1 MNRILSKRFFSDNV
15 AELVVEAPL
24 IARSRRAGH
33 FVIIRVDAQSER
45 VPLTISAADI
55 EKGTITLVVQRIGV
69 STHKLLAMEPGDC
82 IHDVVGPLG
91 RATRIENYGTV
102 VCACGGVGAAPMLPI
117 AEALKKAG
125 NKVITV
131 LAARNKDLIILK
143 EELAQW
149 SDELIVMTDDG
160 SMGKQGVVTVG
171 VEEVINREPVN
182 KCITIGPAIMMKF
195 VALTTAKYNIPTE
208 ASLNTI
214 MVDGTGMCGA
224 CRVTVGGKTKFVC
237 VDGPEFDAHAVNWDE
252 MLSRMKSYKAEET
265 EALAAYQAGNY
276 GSNTA
281 TTRQQ
286 HGNDTATVTEVIE
299 VSPFEGKP
307 KDRVAIPRVQM
318 PELRPEVRV
327 KSLHEEVNQGLTFEQ
342 AITESHRCLNCKNP
356 TCVQGCPVNINIPG
370 FIKTLEKGD
379 ILGAAAII
387 KESSSLPA
395 VCGRVCPQEKQ
406 CESQCIHLK
415 MGHPAV
421 AIGYLERFC
430 ADYAN
435 AQTNLTPTLSSREG
449 ASPLRGDGSGVS
461 KIAVVGSGPAGL
473 TFAGD
478 AAKYGYEVHVFEALH
493 EIGGVLK
500 YGIPEFRLP
509 NSIVD
514 TEIDG
519 LRALGVQFHTDTII
533 GKTISV
539 KELEAQGFKG
549 IFVGSGAGLP
559 RFMNIPGENLN
570 GVLSCNEYLTRVNLM
585 DASNP
590 ATDTPLLYGK
600 NVAVIGGGNTAMDA
614 VRTAKRLG
622 AERAMIVYRR
632 SEEEMPA
639 RVEEVHHAKQE
650 GIEFLTLHNP
660 IEYHADE
667 NGRVK
672 EAVLQ
677 VMELGEP
684 DESGRR
690 SPVPVEGK
698 TITIPVDL
706 VIVAVGVSPNPLIP
720 SSVEGLEISKKGTIV
735 VNEGMQSAIPTLFA
749 GGDIVRG
756 GATVIL
762 AMSDGRKAAKAMHE
776 YLSK

>member
-1 MNRILSKRFFSDNV
+1 MNKILSKKFYSDNV
-15 AELVVEAPL
+15 AELIVEAPL

-33 FVIIRVDAQSER
+33 FVIIRVDANSER
-45 VPLTISAADI
+45 VPLTISAADV
-55 EKGTITLVVQRIGV
+55 EKGTITLVVQQIGV
-69 STHKLLAMEPGDC
+69 STHKLLALNPGDC

-125 NKVITV
+125 NRVITV
-131 LAARNKDLIILK
+131 LAARNKDLLILQD
-143 EELAQW
+143 ELAQW
-149 SDELIVMTDDG
+149 SDEVIIMTDDG
-160 SMGKQGVVTVG
+160 SAGQQGVVTVG
-171 VEEVINREPVN
+171 VEQVINREKVD

-224 CRVTVGGKTKFVC
+224 CRVTVHGKTKFVC
-237 VDGPEFDAHAVNWDE
+237 VDGPEFDAHGVDWNE
-252 MLSRMKSYKAEET
+252 MLSRMKSYKTEEA
-265 EALAAYQAGNY
+265 EALRAYQEGAATNPNNPINQSIQNIQISAVEPFAG
-276 GSNTA
+276 TA
-281 TTRQQ
+281 
-286 HGNDTATVTEVIE
+286 
-299 VSPFEGKP
+299 
-307 KDRVAIPRVQM
+307 KDRVAIERVKM

-370 FIKTLEKGD
+370 FIKKLETGD
-379 ILGAAAII
+379 ILGAAAVI

-415 MGHPAV
+415 MKHPAV
-421 AIGYLERFC
+421 AIGYLERFV

-435 AQTNLTPTLSSREG
+435 ATSQPSRP
-449 ASPLRGDGSGVS
+449 SQPSQPS
-461 KIAVVGSGPAGL
+461 TKIAVVGSGPAGL

-509 NSIVD
+509 NRIVD

-519 LRALGVQFHTDTII
+519 LRALGVQFHSDTII
-533 GKTISV
+533 GKTISI
-539 KELEAQGFKG
+539 KELEEQGFAG

-570 GVLSCNEYLTRVNLM
+570 GVLSSNEYLTRVNLM

-590 ATDTPLLYGK
+590 NTDTPLLYGK
-600 NVAVIGGGNTAMDA
+600 NVAIIGGGNTAMDA

-622 AERAMIVYRR
+622 AERAMIIYRR

-639 RVEEVHHAKQE
+639 RIEEVHHAKAE
-650 GIEFLTLHNP
+650 GIEFMTLHNP

-667 NGRVK
+667 NGRVC

-698 TITIPVDL
+698 TVTIPVDL

-720 SSVEGLEISKKGTIV
+720 SSVEGLEISKRGTIV
-735 VNEGMQSAIPTLFA
+735 VNEGMQSSIPTIFA
-749 GGDIVRG
+749 GGDITRG

-762 AMSDGRKAAKAMHE
+762 AMSDGRKAAAAMHA
-776 YLSK
+776 YLKAKG

>member
-1 MNRILSKRFFSDNV
+1 MFRVLNKRFFSENV
-15 AELVVEAPL
+15 AELIIEAPL
-24 IARSRRAGH
+24 IARSRKAGH
-33 FVIIRVDAQSER
+33 FVIVRVDSRSER
-45 VPLTISAADI
+45 MPLTIADADPD
-55 EKGTITLVVQRIGV
+55 KGTITLVVQRIGV
-69 STHKLLAMEPGDC
+69 SSAKLCALNAGDELADL
-82 IHDVVGPLG
+82 VGPLG
-91 RATRIENYGTV
+91 RATHIENYGTV

-117 AEALKKAG
+117 AQALKAAG
-125 NKVITV
+125 NRVITV
-131 LAARNKDLIILK
+131 LAARTANLIILR
-143 EELAQW
+143 EQLSRF
-149 SDELIVMTDDG
+149 SDEVIIMTDDG
-160 SMGKQGVVTVG
+160 SMGQKGLVTQGI
-171 VEEVINREPVN
+171 EQVIQREKVD

-195 VALTTAKYNIPTE
+195 VALTTQKYNVPTE

-224 CRVTVGGKTKFVC
+224 CRVTVGGKTRFVC
-237 VDGPEFDAHAVNWDE
+237 VDGPEFDAHQVDFDE
-252 MLSRMKSYKAEET
+252 MLSRLRSYKTEE
-265 EALAAYQAGNY
+265 AAAYQAYLNGTTPVAASVCEQAMVLPLSHIDVEPFA
-276 GSNTA
+276 GTA
-281 TTRQQ
+281 
-286 HGNDTATVTEVIE
+286 
-299 VSPFEGKP
+299 

-318 PELRPEVRV
+318 NELAPEVRV
-327 KSLHEEVNQGLTFEQ
+327 RSIHAEVNQGLTPEQ
-342 AITESHRCLNCKNP
+342 AICESHRCLNCKTP

-370 FIKTLEKGD
+370 FIKQLEQGN
-379 ILGAAAII
+379 IQAAADVI
-387 KESSSLPA
+387 KQSSSLPA

-415 MGHPAV
+415 MGHQPV
-421 AIGYLERFC
+421 AIGYLERFV
-430 ADYAN
+430 ADHAAATKN
-435 AQTNLTPTLSSREG
+435 QEPRTKNG
-449 ASPLRGDGSGVS
+449 K

-473 TFAGD
+473 AFAGD
-478 AAKYGYEVHVFEALH
+478 MAKYGYEVTVFEALH

-509 NSIVD
+509 NRIVD
-514 TEIDG
+514 AEIDG
-519 LRALGVQFHTDTII
+519 LKALGVTFRTDTII
-533 GKTISV
+533 GKTISTDQLRQ
-539 KELEAQGFKG
+539 EGYSA

-559 RFMNIPGENLN
+559 RFMGIPGENLN

-585 DASNP
+585 DASNA

-639 RVEEVHHAKQE
+639 RIEEVRHAKEE
-650 GIEFLTLHNP
+650 GIKFLTLHNP
-660 IEYHADE
+660 IEYHADD

-690 SPVPVEGK
+690 SPVPVEGQ
-698 TITIPVDL
+698 TLTIPVDL
-706 VIVAVGVSPNPLIP
+706 VIVSVGVSPNPLIP
-720 SSVEGLEISKKGTIV
+720 HSVAGLEIGKKGTIV
-735 VNEGMQSAIPTLFA
+735 VNDAMQSSIPTLFA

-762 AMSDGRKAAKAMHE
+762 AMSDGRHAAKAMHD
-776 YLSK
+776 YLQKA

>member
-1 MNRILSKRFFSDNV
+1 M
-15 AELVVEAPL
+15 EAPL
-24 IARSRRAGH
+24 IARSRRPGH
-33 FVIIRVDAQSER
+33 FVIIRVDKDSER
-45 VPLTISAADI
+45 MPLTIAGADI
-55 EKGTITLVVQRIGV
+55 EKGTITLIVQRIGV
-69 STHKLLAMEPGDC
+69 SSSKLCAMNPGQQL
-82 IHDVVGPLG
+82 HDVVGPLG
-91 RATRIENYGTV
+91 KATDIRHYGTV

-117 AEALKKAG
+117 AEALHAAG
-125 NKVITV
+125 NRVITV
-131 LAARNKDLIILK
+131 LAARTASLIILQ
-143 EELAQW
+143 EELARV
-149 SDELIVMTDDG
+149 SDEVIVMTDDG
-160 SMGKQGVVTVG
+160 SLGDKGVVTVG
-171 VEEVINREPVN
+171 VERVIQREQVD

-195 VALTTAKYNIPTE
+195 VALTTLKYAIPTE

-224 CRVTVGGKTKFVC
+224 CRVTVGGKTRFVC
-237 VDGPEFDAHAVNWDE
+237 VDGPEFDAHQVDWDE
-252 MLSRMKSYKAEET
+252 MLSRLKSYRTEEAEAMKNLSLTLSSREGKEET
-265 EALAAYQAGNY
+265 VVSEKHLVSSLEGRP
-276 GSNTA
+276 GGVPPFTGTA
-281 TTRQQ
+281 
-286 HGNDTATVTEVIE
+286 
-299 VSPFEGKP
+299 
-307 KDRVAIPRVQM
+307 KDRVAIPRVRM

-327 KSLHEEVNQGLTFEQ
+327 KSLREEVNQGLTFDQ

-370 FIKTLEKGD
+370 FIKLLETGD
-379 ILGAAAII
+379 IAGAAAVI
-387 KESSSLPA
+387 KQSSSLPA

-406 CESQCIHLK
+406 CEAHCIHHK
-415 MGHPAV
+415 MNHEPV
-421 AIGYLERFC
+421 AIGYLERFV
-430 ADYAN
+430 ADHAN
-435 AQTNLTPTLSSREG
+435 SQMANEQKAQNPTG
-449 ASPLRGDGSGVS
+449 A

-473 TFAGD
+473 SFAGD
-478 AAKYGYEVHVFEALH
+478 MAKFGYQVTVFEALH

-509 NSIVD
+509 NRIVD
-514 TEIDG
+514 QEIDG
-519 LRALGVQFHTDTII
+519 LRALGVRFEADVII
-533 GKTISV
+533 GKTITID
-539 KELEAQGFKG
+539 ELREQGYKG
-549 IFVGSGAGLP
+549 IFVASGAGLP

-622 AERAMIVYRR
+622 AEHAIIVYRR
-632 SEEEMPA
+632 SEDEMPA
-639 RVEEVHHAKQE
+639 RIEEVRHAKDE
-650 GIEFLTLHNP
+650 GIEFMTLHNP

-698 TITIPVDL
+698 TVTIPVDL

-720 SSVEGLEISKKGTIV
+720 RTVSGLEISKKGTIV
-735 VNEGMQSAIPTLFA
+735 VDEATMQSSIPTIFA
-749 GGDIVRG
+749 GGDITRG

-762 AMSDGRKAAKAMHE
+762 AMSDGRQAAHAMHA
-776 YLSK
+776 YLTK